1 MAARVR
7 NSTKTPSFLLQTS
20 CLASA
25 MGWLST
31 WPLCNPLVPPSFLL
45 NHLIRMDG
53 HYTRCWAS
61 SEVSA
66 AVLTQGFLNSSPN
79 PSLDS
84 GFLSNYCPLFSL
96 PFKLKLLENQVSPPR
111 DYHVTCSPN
120 STAPGFP
127 LCTHG
132 TVLSKVTSD
141 FLVLNQAAFH
151 KPCILT
157 DN

>member
-1 MAARVR
+1 
-7 NSTKTPSFLLQTS
+7 
-20 CLASA
+20 

-31 WPLCNPLVPPSFLL
+31 WPLCNPLVPLSFLL
-45 NHLIRMDG
+45 NHLISMDG
-53 HYTRCWAS
+53 HDTPCWAP

-66 AVLTQGFLNSSPN
+66 AVLTQGFLNPSPN

-84 GFLSNYCPLFSL
+84 GFPLNYCPLSSL
-96 PFKLKLLENQVSPPR
+96 PFKLKLLENQASPPR
-111 DYHVTCSPN
+111 DYHVAFSSNPI
-120 STAPGFP
+120 APGFP

-132 TVLSKVTSD
+132 TVVSKVTSD
-141 FLVLNQAAFH
+141 FLMLNQAAFR